1 MDFPKVLIS
10 CPTAVVKNYCFEA
23 WLKNVMNFTY
33 PNYQVYLCDNTED
46 EGVNVKYYNDYYK
59 EHYGVDGKFLAVNSM
74 ILNNVNRPM
83 NITEKMALSHND
95 CRDATLE
102 NNFDYLF
109 HLESDVLPPRD
120 VIERLMFHKKN
131 VTGGLYH
138 INSGIYRSPMIQIN
152 FEITPRFIKS
162 INLEKSIEISYLDG
176 KLHKVAHVGLGCVL
190 ITKKV
195 LQKLKFRSVIG
206 ENNHPDS
213 FFAEDCFRNKIP
225 IWIDSSIVC
234 SHDNQDWGIYG
245 LDFK

>member
-33 PNYQVYLCDNTED
+33 PNYQVYLCDNTND

-59 EHYGVDGKFLAVNSM
+59 EHYGEDGKFLAVNSLL
-74 ILNNVNRPM
+74 LNNVSRPM
-83 NITEKMALSHND
+83 NIIEKMALSHND

-109 HLESDVLPPRD
+109 HLESDVFPPKD
-120 VIERLMFHKKN
+120 VVERLMFHKKN
-131 VTGGLYH
+131 VAGGLYH
-138 INSGIYRSPMIQIN
+138 INSGIYRSPMIQLN
-152 FEITPRFIKS
+152 VEITPKLIGS
-162 INLEKSIEISYLDG
+162 INLETNMENIFIDG
-176 KLHKVAHVGLGCVL
+176 QLLQVAHVGLGCVL
-190 ITKKV
+190 ISKKV
-195 LQKLKFRSVIG
+195 LQKLKFRSVNG
-206 ENNHPDS
+206 VNNHPDS
-213 FFAEDCFRNKIP
+213 FFAEDCYRYKIP